1 MSNSVEMSYYGRV
14 KVSGE
19 KNPRNLYPHQRE
31 AIRYLN
37 EINKSRSFSTLLVL
51 PTGGGKTLTAVWWLL
66 KAALDND
73 IKILWIAHRHLLL
86 DQAAFTFQNNAY
98 SDIMTDI
105 SSFKYRI
112 VSGVHDKAV
121 NIEESDNLLI
131 AGKDSIVRNL
141 NYLDNWLK
149 NEKELYLIIDE
160 AHHAAAKSYRKII
173 EYVLDKIPDMKIL
186 GLTATPFR
194 TNENE
199 KGLLK
204 KIFKDDI
211 VYRVNLTDLIKQ
223 QILSI
228 PHTEEYSTNILIGE
242 NLGAREINTISSMD
256 TLPESVT
263 EEIISNSTRNG
274 LIVDTYVKNKDKYR
288 QTIIFAVNK
297 LHAFAL
303 RGLFEE
309 AGISAGVVVS
319 DIRTMFTDV
328 EISKDINE
336 ENIKAYQNGE
346 LDVLINV
353 NILTEGVDLP
363 MTQTV
368 FLTRPTISVV
378 MMTQM
383 IGRALR
389 GTAAGGT
396 ADAYIVSFIDDWNS
410 KIAWVS
416 PESLIDEE
424 GEYNDPK
431 GKSMQKNINKISI
444 AKIEEFA
451 RIADGTVDTTALE
464 SVDYIERIPIGM
476 YSFSYIEKAL
486 YGEIEREV
494 EHSHQILVYNSTI
507 NQYKDMM
514 DSVSELFSAYN
525 ISDEFL
531 TDDELG
537 MLTEVCEESYFYHD
551 MFPSYDRNDIEAFLK
566 YYAQKECLPDLIEFD
581 DIERNKLDISK
592 MARYIID
599 EKMNRIEEHEYCE
612 RIWNDSS
619 NMIASYFGKK
629 RYFSDELQH
638 EIYKILEGVPES
650 PEIVYGERDY
660 SHLTMTELKKVDP
673 EYEARLRRDIF
684 EKSKDENGCYTCAVC
699 GFSSPNKAFFQVDHI
714 IPFSKGGLSVEDNLQ
729 LLCRKCNRKKGD
741 KMIKLPDDKSVREFD
756 VGKNIKSEN
765 YGQVWEY
772 LKKPEQ
778 QGKAQTLNYMGIM
791 YNKGYGTQKDY
802 KKAMEYFQKAIET
815 DASYSEAYEN
825 IGFLYEKG
833 QGTERSLDKARE
845 YYIKS
850 AENEDIDSM
859 YNLADFYFYTD
870 EEYRND
876 SEAWKWA
883 QKCDELGDIRG
894 TNLLGNLCLDHDFW
908 NHFRKGKSMYKS
920 GEEEALAWYTK
931 VGKDGDLIGWHNAG
945 ICYMRMKEYEKAID
959 MFKKA
964 ESLNRGSLYNNM
976 GICYESVP
984 RKRNKY
990 KLALDCFKKAAELDD
1005 PWGTYNL
1012 GWYYEYGNG
1021 GLEKDLEKAMEYQK
1035 KALELAGD
1043 DEQCINYI
1051 KIRISS
1057 IKKKSDRRK

>member
-1 MSNSVEMSYYGRV
+1 MSNSVEIPYYGRV
-14 KVSGE
+14 KVSGG

-31 AIRYLN
+31 AIKYLN
-37 EINKSRSFSTLLVL
+37 EINKSCSFSTLLVL

-66 KAALDND
+66 KAALDKD
-73 IKILWIAHRHLLL
+73 VKILWIAHRHLLL

-149 NEKELYLIIDE
+149 NEKEIYLIIDE

-173 EYVLDKIPDMKIL
+173 EYVLYKIPDIKIL

-211 VYRVNLTDLIKQ
+211 VYRVNLTDLIEQ
-223 QILSI
+223 QILST
-228 PHTEEYSTNILIGE
+228 PHTEEYSTNILIGR
-242 NLGAREINTISSMD
+242 NLGVRELNAISNMD

-263 EEIISNSTRNG
+263 EEIISNSTRNR
-274 LIVDTYVKNKDKYR
+274 LIVDTYVKNKDKYG

-309 AGISAGVVVS
+309 EGISAGVVVS
-319 DIRTMFTDV
+319 DVRTVFTDA
-328 EISKDINE
+328 EISKEINE

-368 FLTRPTISVV
+368 FLTRPTVSMV

-424 GEYNDPK
+424 GEYSEPK
-431 GKSMQKNINKISI
+431 GQPMQKYINKISI

-451 RIADGTVDTTALE
+451 RIADSVADTTALE

-476 YSFSYIEKAL
+476 YSFSYIDKDL
-486 YGEIEREV
+486 CGEIEREV

-537 MLTEVCEESYFYHD
+537 MLIEVCEESYFYHD

-660 SHLTMTELKKVDP
+660 SHLTMSELKNVDP

-699 GFSSPNKAFFQVDHI
+699 GFSSSNKAFFQIDHI
-714 IPFSKGGLSVEDNLQ
+714 IPFSKGGLSVEENFQ

-741 KMIKLPDDKSVREFD
+741 KMITLPDDGSIREFD
-756 VGKNIKSEN
+756 FDKNISSEK
-765 YGQVWEY
+765 YEEVWKH
-772 LKKPEQ
+772 LKKTEQ
-778 QGKAQTLNYMGIM
+778 QGKAQNLNYIGIM
-791 YNKGYGTQKDY
+791 YNNGYGTQKDY
-802 KKAMEYFQKAIET
+802 KKAMEYYKKAVEK
-815 DASYSEAYEN
+815 DPSYSAAYKNIGLLYEN
-825 IGFLYEKG
+825 G
-833 QGTERSLDKARE
+833 QGTEQSLDKALE

-850 AENEDIDSM
+850 AETGDTDSM

-870 EEYRND
+870 EEYRNY
-876 SEAWKWA
+876 SESWDLA
-883 QKCDELGDIRG
+883 QKCDELGDARG
-894 TNLLGNLCLDHDFW
+894 ANLLGNICLDHDFW
-908 NHFRKGKSMYKS
+908 NHFRKGKSIYKS

-931 VGKDGDLIGWHNAG
+931 AGKNGELIGWQNAG
-945 ICYMRMKEYEKAID
+945 LCYMRMMDYEKAID

-964 ESLNRGSLYNNM
+964 DGLNSGRLYNDM
-976 GICYESVP
+976 GICYASIP

-990 KLALDCFKKAAELDD
+990 RLALECFKKAAELDD
-1005 PWGTYNL
+1005 PWGTSNL
-1012 GWYYEYGNG
+1012 GLYYENGYG
-1021 GLEKDLEKAMEYQK
+1021 GLEKDFGKAMEYQK
-1035 KALELAGD
+1035 AALELAGD
-1043 DEQCINYI
+1043 DKRCINHI
-1051 KIRISS
+1051 KKRISS
-1057 IKKKSDRRK
+1057 IKKKSDMEK